1 MKKVIQYF
9 RDLLQA
15 LYDIRHELQNLRGAE
30 ETTNAYLHDIRAILD
45 TDFRVCHG
53 GYRTPAFRAS

>member
-1 MKKVIQYF
+1 MKKVFQYF
-9 RDLLQA
+9 HDLLQA
-15 LYDIRHELQNLRGAE
+15 IYGIHHELQNLRGAQ

-53 GYRTPAFRAS
+53 GYRTPTFRAN